1 MKNIRIRRKK
11 GRLTNRQTQIKKH
24 ADKERETDRQVD
36 KRKTDGLVDRKTGF
50 FTIYY

>member
-24 ADKERETDRQVD
+24 ADKERDRQIG
-36 KRKTDGLVDRKTGF
+36 R
-50 FTIYY
+50 